1 MALTEKQ
8 EKFCRCIISGMSGK
22 DSYLTAY
29 NTKCNNQVAYNESSK
44 LLLRDDIQKRI
55 ADMRKPLEQAEQINA
70 INARQKQIEYIE
82 SRIKICEEKEDEQSI
97 IRYTDMLNKIN
108 SLYKETENETKNE
121 NVLDNV
127 NSDMLK
133 RLTGVS

>member
-29 NTKCNNQVAYNESSK
+29 DTKCNNQVAYNESSK

-55 ADMRKPLEQAEQINA
+55 ADMRKPLECASQITA
-70 INARQKQIEYIE
+70 LNARTEQIEYIKK
-82 SRIKICEEKEDEQSI
+82 RIALCEQKEDEQSI

-108 SLYKETENETKNE
+108 SLYKETETETQNDNK
-121 NVLDNV
+121 LDNID
-127 NSDMLK
+127 STLLK